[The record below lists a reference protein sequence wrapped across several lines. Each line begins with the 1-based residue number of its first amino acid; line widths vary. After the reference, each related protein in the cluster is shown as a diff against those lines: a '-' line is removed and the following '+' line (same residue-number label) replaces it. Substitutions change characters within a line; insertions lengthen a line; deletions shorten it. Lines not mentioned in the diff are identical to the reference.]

1 MKGAANFDENIY
13 VMEAK
18 KGFAA
23 KAPKMLL
30 WT

>member
-1 MKGAANFDENIY
+1 MQGAANFDENFY

-18 KGFAA
+18 KGLPGE
-23 KAPKMLL
+23 APKMLL